1 MNAIVEMKELV
12 ISEFLEYL
20 NKLNRSNNCDDVYDM
35 KAKILFIESN
45 SQLDKFHFIYEKLI

>member
-20 NKLNRSNNCDDVYDM
+20 NKLNRLNNCDSVSDI